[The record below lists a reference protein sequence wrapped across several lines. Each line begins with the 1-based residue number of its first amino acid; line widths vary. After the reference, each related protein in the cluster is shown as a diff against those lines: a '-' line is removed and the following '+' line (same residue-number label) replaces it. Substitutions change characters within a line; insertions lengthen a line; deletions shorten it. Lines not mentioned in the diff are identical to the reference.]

1 MERVP
6 FHQLNVFT
14 NTVVSQGVEQD
25 FLVCVCVCVQDG
37 PGMVLFF
44 WRLFFTPPLLC
55 EVNEVHVGEG
65 YPKGR

>member
-44 WRLFFTPPLLC
+44 
-55 EVNEVHVGEG
+55 
-65 YPKGR
+65 